1 MAVIKTLTDENNN
14 QVLPVTVL
22 EGVIDSKTNKNTK
35 QLLEDLELE
44 INSRIPVFGNI
55 IEDDEIFVIPTT
67 PPEETGE
74 VAFLNSTKQFV
85 YSFGGYYY
93 AQWSQ
98 QSEYMENESEPI
110 SNKIFKCK
118 NDNKHY
124 IYNNSSLNVLKDY
137 TDIEQQLN
145 EIKERQNI
153 WLDNAVM
160 DSVEL
165 LQENSESCVISFD
178 KPNLKITL
186 SFSNI
191 NEKASWG
198 WYLLNSLSDK
208 LPFKLKGT
216 FNEIGYYDFGQIY
229 LNNEGGIITLPEDWA
244 HPNIEQY
251 EAKISAPI
259 ILKPSQTLTINIMLN
274 PYQQ

>member
-1 MAVIKTLTDENNN
+1 MAIIKTINDDNGN

-22 EGVIDSKTNKNTK
+22 EGVIDIKTNKNTK

-44 INSRIPVFGNI
+44 INSRMPVFSDI
-55 IEDDEIFVIPTT
+55 IEGDEIFVIPTT
-67 PPEETGE
+67 PPEEVGE
-74 VAFLNSTKQFV
+74 VVFLNSTKQFV
-85 YSFGGYYY
+85 YNIGEYYY

-98 QSEYMENESEPI
+98 FSEYMENESEPI
-110 SNKIFKCK
+110 NNKVFKCK

-124 IYNNSSLNVLKDY
+124 IYNNSSLNVLSDY

-153 WLDNAVM
+153 WIENTVM

-165 LQENSESCVISFD
+165 LQENSEKCVISFD
-178 KPNLKITL
+178 KPNLRITL

-198 WYLLNSLSDK
+198 WYLANSLSDR
-208 LPFKLKGT
+208 LPFRFKGT

-229 LNNEGGIITLPEDWA
+229 LNNEGGIITLPEQWA
-244 HPNIEQY
+244 LSNIEQY
-251 EAKISAPI
+251 RAKISAPVVV
-259 ILKPSQTLTINIMLN
+259 KPSQTLTINIMLN